1 MGVNLVGGSEVY
13 MNEILKAE
21 GLCQNIG
28 VSGKESIWDIDYY
41 AHDKNEFVR
50 RGISRGFY

>member
-1 MGVNLVGGSEVY
+1 MGINLVGGSEVY

-21 GLCQNIG
+21 GLCRNIG

-41 AHDKNEFVR
+41 AHDNNEFVR
-50 RGISRGFY
+50 RGISRNF

>member
-1 MGVNLVGGSEVY
+1 MGINLVGGSEVY

-41 AHDKNEFVR
+41 AHDNNEFVR
-50 RGISRGFY
+50 RSISRNF